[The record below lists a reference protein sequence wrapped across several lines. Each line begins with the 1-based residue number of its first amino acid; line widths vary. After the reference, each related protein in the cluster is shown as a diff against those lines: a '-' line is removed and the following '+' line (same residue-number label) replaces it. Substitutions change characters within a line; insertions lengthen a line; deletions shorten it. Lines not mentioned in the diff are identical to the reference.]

1 MFQVFSDSRKRPM
14 QLNSH
19 LKGQFIWRFYS
30 SLFQIPPLKVVFNER
45 KRSYERPRNAT
56 ASFNGADAG
65 RGAQQRPPFA
75 STTGSL
81 MARRQAGFRHI
92 SKSSR
97 QVWSICPG
105 RDSLGRPTGLCTQ
118 GCLAKKQP
126 DGQDHSRGSELGARK
141 ARVGGPGLRK

>member
-1 MFQVFSDSRKRPM
+1 MNVNGVMRDLEMR
-14 QLNSH
+14 QLPSMELTPAEAH
-19 LKGQFIWRFYS
+19 S
-30 SLFQIPPLKVVFNER
+30 SAHPSLP
-45 KRSYERPRNAT
+45 A
-56 ASFNGADAG
+56 
-65 RGAQQRPPFA
+65 
-75 STTGSL
+75 TGSL

-105 RDSLGRPTGLCTQ
+105 RDSLGRPTGLSTQ

-126 DGQDHSRGSELGARK
+126 DGQDHSRGSELGART